1 MTYTKLVPSCVGTFD
16 RQSSHLQSHRQY
28 INNSSVRKNSSS
40 CKQTTFDGMS
50 FVRQSFKKRKLS
62 NEAITIIMA
71 SWRRSTQKQYSTFI
85 NRWIQFCDKRKIGRF
100 QTSVDSVIE
109 FLTEM
114 FRDGYS
120 YDSLNT
126 ARSALS
132 SLCDMEED
140 YSIGSHQL
148 VVKFMTGVYNLRPS
162 QPKYTETF
170 DVSKVLCYLKTLSP
184 VKDIS
189 LKLLNYKS
197 AMLIALT
204 QASRSQSLS
213 FISLKEMVK
222 DSDSYTLY
230 YSDLLKQS
238 RRGRN
243 NPILILRKYTSDAR
257 ICVVTALEEY
267 IERTKV
273 LRGLETRLFISFI
286 EPYKLVSSATISR
299 WLKTVLYLSGID
311 VSKFKSHSIRGAAAS
326 KAKTSGLPIQDILK
340 VAGWASA
347 RLFAELMRDL

>member
-1 MTYTKLVPSCVGTFD
+1 
-16 RQSSHLQSHRQY
+16 
-28 INNSSVRKNSSS
+28 
-40 CKQTTFDGMS
+40 
-50 FVRQSFKKRKLS
+50 
-62 NEAITIIMA
+62 
-71 SWRRSTQKQYSTFI
+71 
-85 NRWIQFCDKRKIGRF
+85 
-100 QTSVDSVIE
+100 
-109 FLTEM
+109 M
-114 FRDGYS
+114 FREGYS

-132 SLCDMEED
+132 SLCDMEEG
-140 YSIGSHQL
+140 YSIGSHPL

-189 LKLLNYKS
+189 LKLLNYKL

-213 FISLKEMVK
+213 FISLKGMVK

-243 NPILILRKYTSDAR
+243 NPILILRKYTPDAR
-257 ICVVTALEEY
+257 LCVVTALEEY

-286 EPYKLVSSATISR
+286 KPYKLVSSATISR

-326 KAKTSGLPIQDILK
+326 KAKTSGVPIQDILK

-347 RLFAELMRDL
+347 RTFAEFYERPVNSDSEKEFHSAVLTI